1 MSQATQILG
10 AVAILVAYALA
21 QFKVLEPR
29 SYAYS
34 LLNLF
39 GAVVLGVIAYLE
51 RLWGFFLLE
60 VAWGLIAAWGLA
72 DRVRTK
78 A

>member
-21 QFKVLEPR
+21 QFKVVDQR
-29 SYAYS
+29 AYPYI

-39 GAVVLGVIAYLE
+39 GAIVLGVIAYVE

-60 VAWGLIAAWGLA
+60 VAWGLVATWGLA
-72 DRVRTK
+72 ERIRTK
-78 A
+78 S

>member
-21 QFKVLEPR
+21 QFKVLDQRTYP
-29 SYAYS
+29 YN

-39 GAVVLGVIAYLE
+39 GAIALGVIAYAE

-60 VAWGLIAAWGLA
+60 VAWGLVALWGLG

>member
-21 QFKVLEPR
+21 QFKVLDQR
-29 SYAYS
+29 AYS
-34 LLNLF
+34 YNLLNLF
-39 GAVVLGVIAYLE
+39 GALALGVIAYVE
-51 RLWGFFLLE
+51 RLWGFLLLE
-60 VAWGLIAAWGLA
+60 VAWGLVAAWGLA
-72 DRVRTK
+72 DRARTK

>member
-10 AVAILVAYALA
+10 AVAILLAYALA
-21 QFKVLEPR
+21 QFKILEPR
-29 SYAYS
+29 SYPYNV
-34 LLNLF
+34 LNLF
-39 GAVVLGVIAYLE
+39 GAVVLGVIAYVE

-60 VAWGLIAAWGLA
+60 VAWGVVAAWGLA